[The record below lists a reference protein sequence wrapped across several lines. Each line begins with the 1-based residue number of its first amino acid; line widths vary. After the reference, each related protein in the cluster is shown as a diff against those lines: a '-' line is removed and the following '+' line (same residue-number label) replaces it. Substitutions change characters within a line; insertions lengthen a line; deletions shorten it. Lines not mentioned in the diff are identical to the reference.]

1 MDWKTNVLLFVLALF
16 GSVVPVSAQS
26 EGGGMTAEAWTII
39 GVGAVLLSVILAT
52 WYASRTDNREAHR
65 KIGENIEGVKT
76 DLGKNIEGVKTD
88 LGKNID
94 RVEGN
99 VGRVEGKV
107 DEINIYLRDSA
118 TKAAW
123 LGRPS
128 ESRKD

>member
-1 MDWKTNVLLFVLALF
+1 MDWKTNVLLFVLVLF

-76 DLGKNIEGVKTD
+76 DLGKNI
-88 LGKNID
+88 D

>member
-1 MDWKTNVLLFVLALF
+1 MDWKTNVLLFVLVLF

-39 GVGAVLLSVILAT
+39 GVGVVLLGVILSMRAG
-52 WYASRTDNREAHR
+52 NRKAHE
-65 KIGENIEGVKT
+65 KIGENIKGVKT
-76 DLGKNIEGVKTD
+76 ELRADIKG
-88 LGKNID
+88 
-94 RVEGN
+94 
-99 VGRVEGKV
+99 VEGKV
-107 DEINIYLRDSA
+107 DEINIFLRDSA

>member
-1 MDWKTNVLLFVLALF
+1 MDWKTNVLLLVLVLF

-26 EGGGMTAEAWTII
+26 EGGGMTADVWAII
-39 GVGAVLLSVILAT
+39 GVGAVLLGVILTT

-65 KIGENIEGVKT
+65 KIGENITGVKNELGENITGVKT
-76 DLGKNIEGVKTD
+76 DLKADIN
-88 LGKNID
+88 

-118 TKAAW
+118 TEAVR
-123 LGRPS
+123 LGRQS
-128 ESRKD
+128 ETRKD

>member
-1 MDWKTNVLLFVLALF
+1 MRNLINVVLFVLVLF
-16 GSVVPVSAQS
+16 GSVVPVSART
-26 EGGGMTAEAWTII
+26 EPAGGMTAEVWAII
-39 GVGAVLLSVILAT
+39 SVGVVLLGVILST
-52 WYASRTDNREAHR
+52 WMASRADNRKAHE
-65 KIGENIEGVKT
+65 KI
-76 DLGKNIEGVKTD
+76 GKNIEGVKTD

>member
-1 MDWKTNVLLFVLALF
+1 
-16 GSVVPVSAQS
+16 
-26 EGGGMTAEAWTII
+26 MTAEAWTII
-39 GVGAVLLSVILAT
+39 GVGAVLLGVILAT